1 MDSAN
6 HHRLRVL
13 PDVLSNTELGLTAP
27 LITHR
32 RLQQNDRAA
41 INGRAALISAE
52 CAAELPH
59 TSDVSMPT
67 ERLKGHAAGQFVF

>member
-13 PDVLSNTELGLTAP
+13 PDILPNTELGLTAP

-32 RLQQNDRAA
+32 RLQQNDRAT
-41 INGRAALISAE
+41 INAE
-52 CAAELPH
+52 PH
-59 TSDVSMPT
+59 
-67 ERLKGHAAGQFVF
+67 